1 MRKKNFAIVFFT
13 LTAAFISAAFI
24 SSPPQSQIEMPE
36 NIEEIVKKS
45 CFGCHN
51 TDSQNEDAKE
61 ALDFKTMDELGKVKK
76 ITSLREI
83 AETVEKGEMP
93 PKRFLENYPDRKL
106 TKDEA
111 GSLVDWAKKESKKLI
126 GN

>member
-1 MRKKNFAIVFFT
+1 MKKRNFAIVFLM
-13 LTAAFISAAFI
+13 LTAAFISVAFI
-24 SSPPQSQIEMPE
+24 ARPPQSQIEMPD
-36 NIEEIVKKS
+36 NIEKIVEKS

-61 ALDFKTMDELGKVKK
+61 ALDFKTMDELRKVKK
-76 ITSLREI
+76 ITTLREI

-93 PKRFLENYPDRKL
+93 PKRFLENYPDRKPS
-106 TKDEA
+106 KDEA
-111 GSLVDWAKKESKKLI
+111 AALVDWAKKESKKLI